1 MPDVELIYSQ
11 LYVKRWKV
19 QSIYLGSRVTQ
30 IIIKRKSLTLFNPPL
45 ILKDK
50 IFLNPLIK
58 TLLTCFET
66 WLAYFSCFGLF
77 GVGLTCTAPYSWL
90 RAGHTLLIS
99 PVSLPGFIFFTFF
112 FSTFLLTFV
121 VFLLFYC
128 SYAKEFIYTERLFF
142 HSLSQFQILLAIV
155 TSCGPQP
162 AIFQTRFLVL
172 HGTIIGTNNI
182 LFNALWWFCALFF
195 S

>member
-1 MPDVELIYSQ
+1 MLLMSWSVWCRPHVHSSLQ
-11 LYVKRWKV
+11 LAK
-19 QSIYLGSRVTQ
+19 SR
-30 IIIKRKSLTLFNPPL
+30 
-45 ILKDK
+45 
-50 IFLNPLIK
+50 
-58 TLLTCFET
+58 
-66 WLAYFSCFGLF
+66 
-77 GVGLTCTAPYSWL
+77 PYSP
-90 RAGHTLLIS
+90 HIS
-99 PVSLPGFIFFTFF
+99 SVITGIYFFYLF

-182 LFNALWWFCALFF
+182 LFNAL
-195 S
+195 